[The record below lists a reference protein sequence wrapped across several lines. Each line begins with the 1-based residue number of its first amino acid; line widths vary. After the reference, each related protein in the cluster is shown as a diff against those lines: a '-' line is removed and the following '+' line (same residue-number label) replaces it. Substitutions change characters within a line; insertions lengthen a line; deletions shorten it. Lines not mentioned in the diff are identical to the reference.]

1 MKTLYNSI
9 LGNTSQKVRQTKSI
23 MGSIGMVHPITDI
36 RLYPYAI
43 STLSMHLDK
52 DELRK
57 ETKGKDFI
65 GKYVEDYIKYYI
77 KMDNDYYN
85 EYKDEAEKLTM
96 FFIWLD
102 NLDIEGAESA
112 KDIENIMNTELK
124 KVVANADKLSIKCR
138 GNTSSIWWYSIY
150 VGKKMEG
157 VVFGIKSDV

>member
-1 MKTLYNSI
+1 
-9 LGNTSQKVRQTKSI
+9 
-23 MGSIGMVHPITDI
+23 
-36 RLYPYAI
+36 
-43 STLSMHLDK
+43 MHLDK

-77 KMDNDYYN
+77 KRDNDYYN